1 MTAAAVQDK
10 IQSFGY
16 TTTTGDITAV
26 TAGTGLSGG
35 GTSGGVTVNVDL
47 TDTGVFASTNTASR
61 AVVRDGSGNFAAG
74 TITATATQAQYL
86 SLIHI

>member
-35 GTSGGVTVNVDL
+35 GTSGGVTLKVDVN
-47 TDTGVFASTNTASR
+47 ANA
-61 AVVRDGSGNFAAG
+61 AVSNRHMPQRSNR
-74 TITATATQAQYL
+74 
-86 SLIHI
+86 